1 MPKPATVIMGRQR
14 QPRATSLRWELDTG
28 GAALRCSLFWPGL
41 DWLTTLGPEAK
52 FRGIVKT
59 HLSSQG
65 ISGRICSAEL
75 IDVDLAEVCRKC
87 LPHHAM
93 SGLAALTLP
102 DANFHHGRIESASG
116 SLVVNRGGQ
125 ISRSFF
131 DAMVAHLR
139 MPGQRPPGSSGPLEY
154 LQFGLGFNLNPGG
167 LELKGLCHTDN
178 GNAILTDG
186 DQLLLLEPDKQVPVV
201 NLVKT
206 LAAPSADQV
215 PATPEGGWLLRWL
228 PILPPENDGGS
239 VEVGG
244 KGTQAETRR

>member
-1 MPKPATVIMGRQR
+1 
-14 QPRATSLRWELDTG
+14 
-28 GAALRCSLFWPGL
+28 
-41 DWLTTLGPEAK
+41 
-52 FRGIVKT
+52 
-59 HLSSQG
+59 
-65 ISGRICSAEL
+65 
-75 IDVDLAEVCRKC
+75 
-87 LPHHAM
+87 M

-186 DQLLLLEPDKQVPVV
+186 DQLLLLEAGQAGSSREPRKDIGSTFCRSGARHARGRMAPP
-201 NLVKT
+201 
-206 LAAPSADQV
+206 LAAHFASRKRRRICR
-215 PATPEGGWLLRWL
+215 GGRQG
-228 PILPPENDGGS
+228 NAS
-239 VEVGG
+239 
-244 KGTQAETRR
+244 